1 MAAQGQKTDSQL
13 LSSDGLIYLR
23 LVRISELSNSIYDFV
38 STEWQRNAINY
49 YYAIQNFA
57 VLLRPHMTDDD
68 DKAIKRLQA
77 EFEDIYF
84 QFRKPAVQKAIR
96 LGQQAYINL
105 TIELANSIL
114 DLLVRRLAENGMYM
128 EGIAAG
134 QWADEDEDEP
144 AASYLIRDED
154 DPAIQERK
162 HVLEGLREQLK
173 KIEQSEDLG
182 DDNDN
187 EN

>member
-1 MAAQGQKTDSQL
+1 MSSQGQMTDSQL

-23 LVRISELSNSIYDFV
+23 LVRIAELSNSIYDFV

-49 YYAIQNFA
+49 YYAVTNFA
-57 VLLRPHMTDDD
+57 VLLRPHLSEEDDTDIR
-68 DKAIKRLQA
+68 KLKA

-84 QFRKPAVQKAIR
+84 QFRKPAVQRTIR
-96 LGQQAYINL
+96 LGHQAYINL
-105 TIELANSIL
+105 TIELANGIL
-114 DLLVRRLAENGMYM
+114 DLLVKRLSENGMYM

-134 QWADEDEDEP
+134 QWKDDEEEP
-144 AASYLIRDED
+144 MASYLVRNED

-162 HVLEGLREQLK
+162 HILDGLREQLK
-173 KIEQSEDLG
+173 KIEQNETG